1 MDESEEMTKVA
12 IKKCKE
18 QGVENLFP
26 VKGDLIT
33 GSAPETK
40 FDLIFILLTLHH
52 IEDVELLLRKFNASL
67 MASGKLVIIDLE
79 KEDGSFHD
87 GPFHGH
93 LGFGRTDLENMLSSA
108 GFAPDHYEV
117 CYNIEKETVDST
129 TLKHM
134 NDKEYFVTSKNQTI
148 VTILEESFTEMK
160 NREAHYIMRTL
171 KEDGESGGLGIHR
184 DDFVA
189 RLMAVNSVKVR

>member
-1 MDESEEMTKVA
+1 MRRLEYGSGTGLLSFCLKDKIREITLMDESEEMTKVA

-26 VKGDLIT
+26 VKGDLVT
-33 GSAPETK
+33 GPATETK
-40 FDLIFILLTLHH
+40 FDLIIILLTLHH
-52 IEDVELLLRKFNASL
+52 IDDVKLLLRKFNASL

-93 LGFGRTDLENMLSSA
+93 KGFGRTDLENMLRSA

-117 CYNIEKETVDST
+117 CYNIEKETEEET
-129 TLKHM
+129 K
-134 NDKEYFVTSKNQTI
+134 YFPVF
-148 VTILEESFTEMK
+148 LM
-160 NREAHYIMRTL
+160 
-171 KEDGESGGLGIHR
+171 
-184 DDFVA
+184 VA
-189 RLMAVNSVKVR
+189 EL